1 VADKALFA
9 IERSPS
15 AVVVSGEVDSA
26 SASTFRRLLL
36 AAVDDMPGPGDRV
49 VLDLTGL
56 RFIDSSGLAELIRL
70 HQSLASRGIGLAIRA
85 EAHVVRLFEITGLT
99 DLLE

>member
-9 IERSPS
+9 IETS
-15 AVVVSGEVDSA
+15 ASGVVVSGEVDSS
-26 SASTFRRLLL
+26 SATAFRQRLL
-36 AAVDDMPGPGDRV
+36 AAVGRSREPGTRV
-49 VLDLTGL
+49 IVDLTRV

-70 HQSLASRGIGLAIRA
+70 HQTLASRGIGLGIRA
-85 EAHVVRLFEITGLT
+85 ESHVARLFEIGGLM